1 MRKRIPFCA
10 FVLLS
15 GLWAGSARAL
25 EPGEVLVVAN
35 ANSPES
41 VALAAQYAAA
51 RGIPAANV
59 MAVKT
64 TTAYQVSRAD
74 YDTQIAQPIRQ
85 VLAERK
91 LAMKIHAV
99 CLLWGVPVRVA
110 SPPAET
116 TGAPG
121 GYRDAM
127 TRAHR
132 RLALDF
138 KLLGTVGRKFPEP
151 RTNGLTPLGKLFASP
166 MPEPFAKPPKVA
178 DLERSLFVLLASKG
192 MELKRI
198 EDAGKR
204 QIAYMQLMAMYLDVS
219 GLKGLADFVKDTP
232 AAGGPDAAALTQQ
245 LADVQKKL
253 NEAIQATESP
263 ETARKKLE
271 LLQQTEGVM
280 GVHAYAA
287 RHAKTA
293 PTPSKMRNAAASVDS
308 ELALLWFKGN
318 KLEGQVSN
326 PLNWR
331 MQKALAARGTKVGR
345 VLMTARIDGPTAA
358 DAKRIIAD
366 SVAIEKVGLDGTFY
380 VDAGG
385 PGRLGE
391 MGRRYDMLLTSA
403 YSLVKARS
411 DMKAV
416 LDTKE
421 ALFAEGSCPDAALY
435 VGWYSLRKYVPAFTW
450 KRGAVGWHV
459 ASFEAMNLRDP
470 KSNEWCSQMIRNGVA
485 ATVGAVNEPF
495 LQAFPNPSEFYPL
508 LLTGKWT
515 LAECYW
521 RTCPSASWQMT
532 LIGDPLYN
540 PFAVNPKLKPEHLP
554 PGLAP
559 TTP

>member
-15 GLWAGSARAL
+15 GLWAGPARAL
-25 EPGEVLVVAN
+25 EPDEVLVVAN

-41 VALAAQYAAA
+41 LALAKQYAAV
-51 RGIPAANV
+51 RGIPPTNV

-64 TTAYQVSRAD
+64 TTAYQVSRTD

-110 SPPAET
+110 APAVRT
-116 TGAPG
+116 RPAHAV
-121 GYRDAM
+121 YRDAM

-138 KLLGTVGRKFPEP
+138 KLLGTVGRKFPQP
-151 RTNGLTPLGKLFASP
+151 RTDGLTPLGKLFASP
-166 MPEPFAKPPKVA
+166 MPEPPAKPLKVA

-192 MELKRI
+192 MEVKRI
-198 EDAGKR
+198 EDVGKR
-204 QIAYMQLMAMYLDVS
+204 QIAYMQLMALVLDVS

-232 AAGGPDAAALTQQ
+232 GAGGPDAAALKQQ

-253 NEAIQATESP
+253 NEVGQAPESP

-280 GVHAYAA
+280 GVHATAA
-287 RHAKTA
+287 RHAKAA
-293 PTPSKMRNAAASVDS
+293 PAPSKTRNATASVDS
-308 ELALLWFKGN
+308 ELSLLWFKGN

-326 PLNWR
+326 PLHWR
-331 MQKALAARGTKVGR
+331 VQKLLAARGTKVGR

-358 DAKRIIAD
+358 DAKRIIED
-366 SVAIEKVGLDGTFY
+366 SIAVEKVGLDGTFY

-385 PGRLGE
+385 PERLGTT
-391 MGRRYDMLLTSA
+391 GKRYDMLLSSA
-403 YSLVKARS
+403 YSLVRAKS

-416 LDTKE
+416 LDSKPT
-421 ALFAEGSCPDAALY
+421 LFAEGSCPDAALY
-435 VGWYSLRKYVPAFTW
+435 VGWYSLRRYVPAFTW

-459 ASFEAMNLRDP
+459 ASFEAMNLRDA
-470 KSNEWCSQMIRNGVA
+470 KSPEWCSQMIRNGVA

-495 LQAFPNPSEFYPL
+495 LTAFPSPSEFYPL

-540 PFAVNPKLKPEHLP
+540 PFAAKPKLKPTDLP

-559 TTP
+559 TKP